1 MFKITDMVD
10 KCEVIEVGIV
20 CAGYNSTRSVVTL
33 IKSILFYRKN
43 PLRFH
48 FVVDMISKK
57 ILKTLFDTWKIPQR
71 KFLSKTKTGIN
82 YIYYLYTL
90 NLVSIQ
96 INLYYISVE
105 IEFYRAEKIIADVSW
120 INNKHYSGVYGLMK
134 LCLTQVF
141 PDTLKQ
147 VLVLDTDITFAT
159 DIAQLWSMLKS
170 FKKTQVNYII

>member
-1 MFKITDMVD
+1 M
-10 KCEVIEVGIV
+10 
-20 CAGYNSTRSVVTL
+20 
-33 IKSILFYRKN
+33 FYRKN

-48 FVVDMISKK
+48 FVVDEISKK

-71 KFLSKTKTGIN
+71 KFILKNNCAVESNFENNI
-82 YIYYLYTL
+82 
-90 NLVSIQ
+90 
-96 INLYYISVE
+96 ISVE
-105 IEFYRAEKIIADVSW
+105 IQFYPAEIIVTDVSW

-159 DIAQLWSMLKS
+159 DIAQLWSMLKQ
-170 FKKTQVNYII
+170 FKKGQVRIYI